1 MTQQETD
8 RYNELSALN
17 QQLITEIQD
26 LHDTITEKIRDA
38 KHLQR
43 QLGANIA
50 EMRYLSLS
58 SLERSHV
65 LSSNPPIRPVFRH
78 PILRLKLWGNDGGV

>member
-17 QQLITEIQD
+17 QQLILEIQD
-26 LHDTITEKIRDA
+26 LLNAATEKTHDA
-38 KHLQR
+38 KRLQQR
-43 QLGANIA
+43 LTANIA

-65 LSSNPPIRPVFRH
+65 LSSDPPLRPVFRH